1 MISVICSTNRKES
14 NSAIFAKSIS
24 GLLTEMGQ
32 ENRMLDLIDLPDDF
46 VFNNEVYGIHNDR
59 LLQIQDKHVTEAEKF
74 IFVIPE
80 YNGSFPGVV
89 KAFID
94 SFSPSR
100 IHNKKALLIG
110 ISSGRAGNLRGLE
123 HFTGIMNYLR
133 VTVSPFKPSIAFC
146 HNLVEEEKGNIN
158 DEKTI
163 SLLSG
168 ACENFIQ
175 F

>member
-14 NSAIFAKSIS
+14 NSAIFAHAIS
-24 GLLTEMGQ
+24 GYLTEMGQ
-32 ENRMLDLIDLPDDF
+32 ANTVLDLFSLPDDF
-46 VFNNEVYGIHNDR
+46 VFNNEVYGIQNER
-59 LLQIQDKHVTEAEKF
+59 LLQIQDKHITQADKY

-110 ISSGRAGNLRGLE
+110 ISSGRAGNIRGLE
-123 HFTGIMNYLR
+123 HFTGVLNYLR
-133 VTVSPFKPSIAFC
+133 VTVSPFKPAVPHC
-146 HNLVEEEKGNIN
+146 HNLVDLKKKSMNNKDTE
-158 DEKTI
+158 
-163 SLLSG
+163 SLLKG
-168 ACENFIQ
+168 ACESFIK